1 MVETGGNHGPK
12 EGPSLLPCIQT
23 SMSDMQVLDLKAPPT
38 RQPDLSEKD
47 DYTVRYAGKREN
59 ANNLLLVYPTIDIH
73 GGGGGGEGKT
83 GGRKSFCLSPV
94 LIS

>member
-1 MVETGGNHGPK
+1 
-12 EGPSLLPCIQT
+12 
-23 SMSDMQVLDLKAPPT
+23 MQVLDLKPPTTT

-47 DYTVRYAGKREN
+47 DYTVRYARKREN

-73 GGGGGGEGKT
+73 VGGGGKM
-83 GGRKSFCLSPV
+83 GGRKSFCLSPA

>member
-1 MVETGGNHGPK
+1 
-12 EGPSLLPCIQT
+12 
-23 SMSDMQVLDLKAPPT
+23 MSDMQVLDLKAPPT

>member
-1 MVETGGNHGPK
+1 
-12 EGPSLLPCIQT
+12 
-23 SMSDMQVLDLKAPPT
+23 MSDMQVLDLKAPPT

-73 GGGGGGEGKT
+73 GGDPAT
-83 GGRKSFCLSPV
+83 D
-94 LIS
+94 